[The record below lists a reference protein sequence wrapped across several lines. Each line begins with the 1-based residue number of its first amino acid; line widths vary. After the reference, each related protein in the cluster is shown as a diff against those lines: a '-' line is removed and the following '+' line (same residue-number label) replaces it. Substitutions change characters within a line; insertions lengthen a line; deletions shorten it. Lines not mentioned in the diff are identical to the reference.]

1 MNKDLI
7 RILKKMVQ
15 RKYVKTDVIMQI
27 DKNLIKLKCLK
38 TKNQLVEEK
47 GLEKMDKVNGLNT

>member
-1 MNKDLI
+1 MNKDFI
-7 RILKKMVQ
+7 RILKQMVQ

-38 TKNQLVEEK
+38 TKNQWVEEK
-47 GLEKMDKVNGLNT
+47 SLEKMDKVIELNT